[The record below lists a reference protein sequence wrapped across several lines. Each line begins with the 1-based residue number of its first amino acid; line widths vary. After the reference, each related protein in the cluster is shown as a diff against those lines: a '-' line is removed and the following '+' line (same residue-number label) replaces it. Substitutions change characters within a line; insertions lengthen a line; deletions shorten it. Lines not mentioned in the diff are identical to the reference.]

1 MYKETND
8 STEKEHAGQFLC
20 SYITL
25 PLYAL
30 ATQVYHIA
38 TICTFPQGK
47 NWSIHII
54 CKKILMHNLL
64 VNKYHEQDIRST

>member
-54 CKKILMHNLL
+54 YAR
-64 VNKYHEQDIRST
+64 KY